1 MGKLIVYVHAM
12 SKITLIHFLYNFV
25 LEYSNN
31 VFLFVTG
38 QDAVTVQL
46 YLSP

>member
-1 MGKLIVYVHAM
+1 MGKLICLCACRVENNV
-12 SKITLIHFLYNFV
+12 FFYNFV

-31 VFLFVTG
+31 VFQFVTG